1 MFGPTGLWILTCL
14 KGQSNSMGGT
24 CTLVTKDVFRAEMEI
39 PEAKLFV
46 CQGSKI
52 TIVPATNFS
61 FTYSADS

>member
-1 MFGPTGLWILTCL
+1 
-14 KGQSNSMGGT
+14 MGGT